1 MIHGVINIYKE
12 KGYTSHDVV
21 AKLRGILGQRK
32 IGHTGTLDPDAEGV
46 LPICLGRAT
55 KLCDFLTE
63 KEKTYEATLL
73 LGCVTDTQDTSGRIL
88 ETWDV
93 SGITGEKIREAVL
106 KFEGEYP
113 QIPPMY
119 SAVKVNGKKLYELA
133 REGKTVERRPR
144 MVQIFSA
151 RIRSVEIPR
160 VRMEIRCSKGT
171 YIRTLCHDIGAELGC
186 GGCMESLERTQ
197 SGAFSVQ
204 DSLTLDE
211 VVQKRD
217 QGKLAEIVWP
227 VDRVLERYPRIVVSP
242 QWESLARNGG
252 ALREQTVKC
261 EIKDPPDGSL
271 VRLYDSDG
279 QFIALYAWHRQNREY
294 RIKKMFFHEKTEE

>member
-1 MIHGVINIYKE
+1 MDGILNIRKE
-12 KGYTSHDVV
+12 KGFTSHDVV
-21 AKLRGILGQRK
+21 AVVRRILHIRK
-32 IGHTGTLDPDAEGV
+32 VGHTGTLDPDAEGV
-46 LPICLGRAT
+46 LPICVGKAT
-55 KLCDFLTE
+55 KLSDVIMDGTKSYRAMVRLGITTTTEDAAGEIIEEKPVDFDTE
-63 KEKTYEATLL
+63 KIQKVVL
-73 LGCVTDTQDTSGRIL
+73 SMI
-88 ETWDV
+88 
-93 SGITGEKIREAVL
+93 GEQE
-106 KFEGEYP
+106 

-119 SAVKVNGKKLYELA
+119 SAIKVNGKKLYELA

-271 VRLYDSDG
+271 VRLYGSDG